1 MDHAYLNIE
10 APYCHSKASIRLMP
24 MGKFRQMTRFLI
36 RLLLIASAFY
46 FVFPEIPGVTF
57 HGTFV
62 HAAVA
67 GLVFVVVAWVVELV
81 AIAISAML
89 AVGTLGL
96 ALVILIPAWLLGFWI
111 LPAVGLKYLA
121 MMMPETLSFTGW
133 TPVLYASLPMLVIG
147 VITSGD
153 VHEKARKSRDDA
165 KKK

>member
-1 MDHAYLNIE
+1 MPFKGEHSLDAYGEVPTNDAFFDPL
-10 APYCHSKASIRLMP
+10 AADSKR
-24 MGKFRQMTRFLI
+24 
-36 RLLLIASAFY
+36 FY

-121 MMMPETLSFTGW
+121 VMMPETLSFTGW

-153 VHEKARKSRDDA
+153 VHEKARGNPATTPRKNSSA
-165 KKK
+165 LL

>member
-1 MDHAYLNIE
+1 MHTDYRGSLLPLKGE
-10 APYCHSKASIRLMP
+10 HSLDAIGEFS
-24 MGKFRQMTRFLI
+24 QMTRFLI

-62 HAAVA
+62 HAGVA
-67 GLVFVVVAWVVELV
+67 ALVFVIVAWLVEML

-111 LPAVGLKYLA
+111 LPALGLKYLA
-121 MMMPETLSFTGW
+121 VLMPETLSFTGW
-133 TPVLYASLPMLVIG
+133 TSVLYASLPMLVIG

-153 VHEKARKSRDDA
+153 VHEKARKARDE
-165 KKK
+165 KK

>member
-1 MDHAYLNIE
+1 MQ
-10 APYCHSKASIRLMP
+10 
-24 MGKFRQMTRFLI
+24 MGTFSQMTRFLI

-67 GLVFVVVAWVVELV
+67 GLVFVIVAMIVEVL

-121 MMMPETLSFTGW
+121 VLMPETLSFTGW

-153 VHEKARKSRDDA
+153 VHEKARKSRDEKGKGGKGQPA
-165 KKK
+165 AYKR

>member
-1 MDHAYLNIE
+1 LPFKGEHSLDAYGDVPTNDAFSNPL
-10 APYCHSKASIRLMP
+10 AADSK
-24 MGKFRQMTRFLI
+24 RFLL
-36 RLLLIASAFY
+36 RFSRNPRGH
-46 FVFPEIPGVTF
+46 FPWHFCPCSSGWT
-57 HGTFV
+57 G
-62 HAAVA
+62 
-67 GLVFVVVAWVVELV
+67 VVVAWVVELL

-121 MMMPETLSFTGW
+121 MLMPETLSFTGW

-153 VHEKARKSRDDA
+153 VHEKARKSRDE

>member
-1 MDHAYLNIE
+1 
-10 APYCHSKASIRLMP
+10 
-24 MGKFRQMTRFLI
+24 MTRFLI

-46 FVFPEIPGVTF
+46 FVFPEIPG

-67 GLVFVVVAWVVELV
+67 GLVFVLVAWVVELV

-121 MMMPETLSFTGW
+121 MMMPETLAFTGW

-153 VHEKARKSRDDA
+153 VHEKARKSRADTA
-165 KKK
+165 KKR